1 MKLFIIMKKT
11 IKVNEN
17 GLRFSL
23 NIKHKFAGLIDCDI
37 KSGDL
42 VIPKLIKY
50 KSREYPVRI
59 IFANAFKNSKNIN
72 TIRFEND
79 IQIYTIV
86 ANAFQNS
93 KIKTL
98 FIPSN
103 ILELK
108 DGWLNGISE
117 LKEIIVMKNKEENI
131 INYDDKFIL
140 SKSDS
145 KKDIYDI
152 LHYSKCDIK
161 NITIPPFV
169 KVINSNAFAGSIIE
183 SITISPHLTCISKK
197 AFYLCKNLKKIEIP
211 KNSELK
217 KIDMYAFSY
226 SNIDSI
232 SLPCHLTQICE
243 GSFQYCKN
251 LKTVE
256 IEKNSELQM
265 IGKNAFFYSS
275 LEKLSIP
282 SSIKELKKGWCNSVK
297 SLNEIHVI
305 KHNIENIIKNED
317 NLILGKSNAKSD
329 KYDVLL
335 FSPRNTKTIII
346 PSFISVISSYSIEL
360 NLIEKI
366 QIPSHV
372 TEICEYAFYHCYKL
386 KEIVI
391 QSDSELKV
399 IGRLAFCFTNI
410 KCLSIPNHLTN
421 IGDNAFFFSRI
432 NKIEIPTDSKLREIG
447 IRSFYYTHIEK
458 IFIPPHIRKI
468 NKESFHDCHYL
479 RKVEIPNNS
488 ELQSIGKQAFR
499 DSSIGSIWIPPH
511 VKEICTHA
519 FLECKKLQIIEISEK
534 SELKSIY
541 KSISYDCYQLFLV
554 MIPAKMNIIFKKYFY

>member
-108 DGWLNGISE
+108 DGWLNGISD

-145 KKDIYDI
+145 KNDIYDI

-161 NITIPPFV
+161 KHHN
-169 KVINSNAFAGSIIE
+169 
-183 SITISPHLTCISKK
+183 
-197 AFYLCKNLKKIEIP
+197 
-211 KNSELK
+211 
-217 KIDMYAFSY
+217 
-226 SNIDSI
+226 
-232 SLPCHLTQICE
+232 
-243 GSFQYCKN
+243 
-251 LKTVE
+251 
-256 IEKNSELQM
+256 
-265 IGKNAFFYSS
+265 
-275 LEKLSIP
+275 
-282 SSIKELKKGWCNSVK
+282 SSIC
-297 SLNEIHVI
+297 
-305 KHNIENIIKNED
+305 
-317 NLILGKSNAKSD
+317 
-329 KYDVLL
+329 
-335 FSPRNTKTIII
+335 
-346 PSFISVISSYSIEL
+346 
-360 NLIEKI
+360 
-366 QIPSHV
+366 QSHK
-372 TEICEYAFYHCYKL
+372 F
-386 KEIVI
+386 
-391 QSDSELKV
+391 
-399 IGRLAFCFTNI
+399 
-410 KCLSIPNHLTN
+410 KCVCW
-421 IGDNAFFFSRI
+421 F
-432 NKIEIPTDSKLREIG
+432 
-447 IRSFYYTHIEK
+447 
-458 IFIPPHIRKI
+458 
-468 NKESFHDCHYL
+468 
-479 RKVEIPNNS
+479 NN
-488 ELQSIGKQAFR
+488 
-499 DSSIGSIWIPPH
+499 
-511 VKEICTHA
+511 
-519 FLECKKLQIIEISEK
+519 
-534 SELKSIY
+534 
-541 KSISYDCYQLFLV
+541 
-554 MIPAKMNIIFKKYFY
+554 